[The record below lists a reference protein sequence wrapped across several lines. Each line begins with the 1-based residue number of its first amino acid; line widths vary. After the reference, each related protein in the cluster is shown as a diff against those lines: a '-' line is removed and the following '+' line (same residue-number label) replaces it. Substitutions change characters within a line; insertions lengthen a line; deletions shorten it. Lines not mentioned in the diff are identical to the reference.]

1 MVIRAVQQRSAI
13 IQKPLRR
20 QADKTWHRQT
30 SIPSQLHKRLALLRR
45 HTNLEAC
52 VVHARKLRAY
62 KNTATHIEWGA
73 KQPIDH
79 HVSNEP

>member
-52 VVHARKLRAY
+52 VVHARKLRAD

-73 KQPIDH
+73 KTADRSPYQ
-79 HVSNEP
+79 